1 MADNN
6 TLDNKTKDLIYNQRI
21 RCNLCHEIPIIKEI
35 ICSGGLSYFI
45 SAECL
50 NKHGVFFCTIKDF
63 CQDANQFEK
72 LKCIKCGKYQGIVK
86 TKQELFQYCQEC
98 KFLCPSCILSKHKKY
113 KKKHPLIELQNL
125 DYTCREHQMD
135 YTCFCGECNINFCD
149 LCIPNHK
156 GHKNKHTLKNMMPDS
171 KKLKDVEKKI
181 SEQKKIIEEINKCL
195 DDILEA
201 VNNKIKEFKD
211 NLNNDLKLNLQIYNC
226 VNGDKCNYQSILNF
240 DKILDIDFSDI
251 SWIGEINNQL
261 DKLIQIIK
269 KNSPN
274 KNTNIST
281 TSNIIDK
288 DLMEKFQEVMTA
300 DKNKT
305 SIEELENRNRYDDF
319 SNNELLKE
327 IGTKNKKIYKKEE
340 VIGNLKDIYILP
352 QSKNYLILIDNGI
365 FLFDQ
370 NTNEL
375 LCYIDINENLEYHD
389 IICIS
394 HYYDRNFSKLLL
406 FIGTKEI
413 MKIYCIKEKEEYNC
427 CLIQEI
433 KIENIIN
440 FCVNDNSNLF
450 VLSEAGYHIYESKN
464 NIYELEIE
472 YINVEKETCNLFY
485 TNNYIIVGKK
495 TKEELL
501 FLDRN
506 DFQIQFSIKNV
517 LNNEKSRLLEINKDL
532 ICINYESI
540 IQIID
545 IDRKCINDIY
555 HKLKINNILSY
566 EMINNK
572 KMIISGNS
580 EDKFS
585 VYILEFN
592 DSYKILKEKK
602 NIENIKC
609 NIVKQISNDKII
621 LYTDYGINILEM

>member
-1 MADNN
+1 M
-6 TLDNKTKDLIYNQRI
+6 
-21 RCNLCHEIPIIKEI
+21 
-35 ICSGGLSYFI
+35 
-45 SAECL
+45 
-50 NKHGVFFCTIKDF
+50 
-63 CQDANQFEK
+63 
-72 LKCIKCGKYQGIVK
+72 
-86 TKQELFQYCQEC
+86 
-98 KFLCPSCILSKHKKY
+98 
-113 KKKHPLIELQNL
+113 
-125 DYTCREHQMD
+125 
-135 YTCFCGECNINFCD
+135 
-149 LCIPNHK
+149 
-156 GHKNKHTLKNMMPDS
+156 
-171 KKLKDVEKKI
+171 
-181 SEQKKIIEEINKCL
+181 
-195 DDILEA
+195 
-201 VNNKIKEFKD
+201 
-211 NLNNDLKLNLQIYNC
+211 
-226 VNGDKCNYQSILNF
+226 
-240 DKILDIDFSDI
+240 
-251 SWIGEINNQL
+251 
-261 DKLIQIIK
+261 
-269 KNSPN
+269 
-274 KNTNIST
+274 
-281 TSNIIDK
+281 
-288 DLMEKFQEVMTA
+288 
-300 DKNKT
+300 
-305 SIEELENRNRYDDF
+305 
-319 SNNELLKE
+319 
-327 IGTKNKKIYKKEE
+327 
-340 VIGNLKDIYILP
+340 
-352 QSKNYLILIDNGI
+352 
-365 FLFDQ
+365 
-370 NTNEL
+370 
-375 LCYIDINENLEYHD
+375 
-389 IICIS
+389 
-394 HYYDRNFSKLLL
+394 
-406 FIGTKEI
+406 
-413 MKIYCIKEKEEYNC
+413 
-427 CLIQEI
+427 
-433 KIENIIN
+433 
-440 FCVNDNSNLF
+440 NDNSNLF